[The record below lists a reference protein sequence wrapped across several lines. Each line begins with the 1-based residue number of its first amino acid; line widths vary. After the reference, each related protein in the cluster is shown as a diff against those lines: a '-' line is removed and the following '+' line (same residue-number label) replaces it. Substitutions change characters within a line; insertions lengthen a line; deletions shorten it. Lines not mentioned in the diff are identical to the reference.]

1 MTNTSSARPCRLKG
15 TDSCEKLARGD
26 CKVCPGG
33 TAADDRIDELER
45 HVKAV
50 SELLPE
56 EGPETLYESET
67 CLLCAGRPE
76 KKSCY
81 ALWDFGNVQPKEKVP
96 GILGIQREAKVGSIV
111 PLQFACCEKCRRN
124 WEKLALSLPV
134 SVAAGGVIGLA
145 TGYILPVRYAL
156 TRVHPALPLGVF
168 AGFVLLGWLLG
179 TLLRRSILKKKGA
192 ETTFDVNKLPY
203 VVKMKEK
210 GWFLLMGG
218 RLKRPVFSEER
229 RKRGWF
235 S

>member
-33 TAADDRIDELER
+33 AAAEERIDELEQ

-50 SELLPE
+50 SALLPE
-56 EGPETLYESET
+56 EGPQTLHESEE
-67 CLLCAGRPE
+67 CLLCVGRPR

-81 ALWDFGNVQPKEKVP
+81 ALWDFGNVQPREKVP
-96 GILGIQREAKVGSIV
+96 GLLGIQREAKVGAMV
-111 PLQFACCEKCRRN
+111 PLQFACCAKCRKN
-124 WEKLALSLPV
+124 WEMLTLSLPACI
-134 SVAAGGVIGLA
+134 AAGGGIGLA
-145 TGYILPVRYAL
+145 TGYILPIRNAL
-156 TRVHPALPLGVF
+156 AKVHPVLPLGVF
-168 AGFVLLGWLLG
+168 AGFLLLGWLCG

-192 ETTFDVNKLPY
+192 ETAFDVSKLPY

-218 RLKRPVFSEER
+218 RLKRPVFSEHR

-235 S
+235 C